1 MTLSNYTQGR
11 DNNFNLIRIMA
22 ALAVLVT
29 HSFALAIGTGAAEPF
44 RDSLGMTMGTIAVD
58 IFFVT
63 SGFLV
68 TGSLLTRH
76 SALEFLWARTLRV
89 FPALLVMLL
98 LTVFGLG
105 PLVTSWPLSAYL
117 TDAGTYGYLLKCAT
131 LVSGVQYNL
140 PGVFADNPF
149 KSAVNGSL
157 WSLPYEIRMYA
168 IVVMVW
174 LVFRR
179 IQRVGGR
186 AFSIAIV
193 SAALAAGLFVLARH
207 IDGLPADQFVTLFFM
222 FFSGAACFLLK
233 GHIPLSPGY
242 FCFCAMALLSS
253 ALVSPRAFFVVYLL
267 TIAYSVLYLA
277 YIPSGSVRIYNR
289 VGDYSY
295 GVYIYAF
302 PVQQSVAA
310 LIPGVSVLLLFLISA
325 CITLSLAVL
334 SWHLIE
340 RRALAFKGCST
351 WWSGMSQSLC
361 PIFRE

>member
-1 MTLSNYTQGR
+1 MLAGYRTGVRLYPVTLSNYSQGR
-11 DNNFNLIRIMA
+11 DNNFNLLRIVA
-22 ALAVLVT
+22 AFAVLVT

-58 IFFVT
+58 VFFVT

-68 TGSLLTRH
+68 TGSLLTRQN
-76 SALEFLWARTLRV
+76 AREFLWARFLRV

-105 PLVTSWPLSAYL
+105 PFLTSWPLSAYL

-131 LVSGVQYNL
+131 LVSGVWYNL
-140 PGVFADNPF
+140 PGVFMDNPF

-168 IVVMVW
+168 IVLVVW
-174 LVFRR
+174 LVCRR
-179 IQRVGGR
+179 IQSIGDR

-193 SAALAAGLFVLARH
+193 SATLAAGLFVLVRH
-207 IDGLPADQFVTLFFM
+207 IEGLPADQFVSLFFM

-233 GHIPLSPGY
+233 ERIALSHGC
-242 FCFCAMALLSS
+242 FCFCAIGLLAS
-253 ALVSPRAFFVVYLL
+253 ALVGPRLFFVVYLL

-277 YIPSGSVRIYNR
+277 YIPAGPVRTYNR

-302 PVQQSVAA
+302 PIQQSVAV
-310 LIPGVSVLLLFLISA
+310 LIPGVSVLLLFLISV

-334 SWHLIE
+334 SWHLLE
-340 RRALAFKGCST
+340 RWALGFKA
-351 WWSGMSQSLC
+351 SLV
-361 PIFRE
+361 

>member
-186 AFSIAIV
+186 AFFNRYCVRGPYSRPVRARASYRWSSRRSIRHT
-193 SAALAAGLFVLARH
+193 VLY
-207 IDGLPADQFVTLFFM
+207 V
-222 FFSGAACFLLK
+222 FLR
-233 GHIPLSPGY
+233 
-242 FCFCAMALLSS
+242 CRLLSS
-253 ALVSPRAFFVVYLL
+253 ERAHH
-267 TIAYSVLYLA
+267 
-277 YIPSGSVRIYNR
+277 
-289 VGDYSY
+289 
-295 GVYIYAF
+295 
-302 PVQQSVAA
+302 
-310 LIPGVSVLLLFLISA
+310 
-325 CITLSLAVL
+325 TLSLVFLFLCGGAAVIGSGQPPRILRRL
-334 SWHLIE
+334 SADHRLFGVVSGLHSLRICQDLQSCWRLFLWRLHLCLS
-340 RRALAFKGCST
+340 RSTVGCRLDSWSLGFAVVPHLRLQHPLTRGPVLA
-351 WWSGMSQSLC
+351 
-361 PIFRE
+361 PH

>member
-1 MTLSNYTQGR
+1 MRLFPVTLSNYTQGR
-11 DNNFNLIRIMA
+11 DNNFNLIRIVA
-22 ALAVLVT
+22 ALAVLAT
-29 HSFALAIGTGAAEPF
+29 HSFALAIGTRAAEPF
-44 RDSLGMTMGTIAVD
+44 RDSLGMTMGMIAVD
-58 IFFVT
+58 VFFVM

-68 TGSLLTRH
+68 TGSLLTRQNAH
-76 SALEFLWARTLRV
+76 EFLWARFLRV

-105 PLVTSWPLSAYL
+105 LFMTSWPLSAYL
-117 TDAGTYGYLLKCAT
+117 MDAGTYGYLLKCAT
-131 LVSGVQYNL
+131 LVSGVWYNL

-157 WSLPYEIRMYA
+157 WSLPYEVRMYA

-179 IQRVGGR
+179 IQRIGGR
-186 AFSIAIV
+186 VFSIAIV

-233 GHIPLSPGY
+233 EHITISHWC
-242 FCFCAMALLSS
+242 FCFCAIALLSS
-253 ALVSPRAFFVVYLL
+253 ALAGPRLFFVVYLL
-267 TIAYSVLYLA
+267 TIAYTVLYLA
-277 YIPSGSVRIYNR
+277 YIPSGPIRTYNH

-302 PVQQSVAA
+302 PVQQSVVA
-310 LIPGVSVLLLFLISA
+310 LIPGVSVLLLFFISA
-325 CITLSLAVL
+325 CITFLLAVL
-334 SWHLIE
+334 SWHFIE
-340 RRALAFKGCST
+340 RRALGLKSRYVGYTKRLLRAS
-351 WWSGMSQSLC
+351 
-361 PIFRE
+361 

>member
-1 MTLSNYTQGR
+1 
-11 DNNFNLIRIMA
+11 
-22 ALAVLVT
+22 
-29 HSFALAIGTGAAEPF
+29 
-44 RDSLGMTMGTIAVD
+44 
-58 IFFVT
+58 
-63 SGFLV
+63 
-68 TGSLLTRH
+68 
-76 SALEFLWARTLRV
+76 
-89 FPALLVMLL
+89 MLL

-105 PLVTSWPLSAYL
+105 PFLTSWPLSAYL

-131 LVSGVQYNL
+131 LVSGVWYNL

-174 LVFRR
+174 LCCRR
-179 IQRVGGR
+179 IQSIGGR
-186 AFSIAIV
+186 TFLIAIV
-193 SAALAAGLFVLARH
+193 STTLAAGLFVLARH

-233 GHIPLSPGY
+233 EQIALSHGW

-253 ALVSPRAFFVVYLL
+253 ALVGPRAFFVVYLL

-277 YIPSGSVRIYNR
+277 YIPSGPVRAYNR

-310 LIPGVSVLLLFLISA
+310 LIPGVSVLLLFFISV

-334 SWHLIE
+334 SWHLLE
-340 RRALAFKGCST
+340 RWALGFKT
-351 WWSGMSQSLC
+351 H
-361 PIFRE
+361 FV

>member
-11 DNNFNLIRIMA
+11 DNNFNLLRIVA

-58 IFFVT
+58 VFFVT

-68 TGSLLTRH
+68 TGSLLTRQN
-76 SALEFLWARTLRV
+76 AREFLWARFLRI

-105 PLVTSWPLSAYL
+105 PFLTSWPLSAYL
-117 TDAGTYGYLLKCAT
+117 RDAGTYGYLVKCAT
-131 LVSGVQYNL
+131 LVSGVWYSL
-140 PGVFADNPF
+140 PGVFDDNPF
-149 KSAVNGSL
+149 KHAVNGSL
-157 WSLPYEIRMYA
+157 WSLPYEIRMYV
-168 IVVMVW
+168 ILLVGW
-174 LVFRR
+174 LALRR
-179 IQRVGGR
+179 IQPVGGR
-186 AFSIAIV
+186 VF
-193 SAALAAGLFVLARH
+193 SAALASAVLAAGLFVLVRH
-207 IDGLPADQFVTLFFM
+207 IKGLPADQFVTLFFM

-233 GHIPLSPGY
+233 ERVTLSHGW
-242 FCFCAMALLSS
+242 FCFCAMALLST
-253 ALVSPRAFFVVYLL
+253 AVVGPRLFFVVYLL

-277 YIPSGSVRIYNR
+277 YIPSGPVRAYNR

-310 LIPGVSVLLLFLISA
+310 LIPGVSVLMLFLISA
-325 CITLSLAVL
+325 CLTLSCAML

-340 RRALAFKGCST
+340 RRALAFK
-351 WWSGMSQSLC
+351 
-361 PIFRE
+361 